1 MGDVNL
7 NFKPAVPVF
16 DANMALGRRHDR
28 RVSVDT
34 VVETLKEMNRAGV
47 DRALVYAP
55 HAVTYDSAEGNS
67 LLLETI
73 HGDSRLV
80 PQFVCNPAFDDF
92 DAFTSWVKEAKIR
105 SVRMVPGAHN
115 YPFRDWVVKRWLDWF
130 AAEKIPVWLP
140 TEYGI
145 ITETVH
151 LNPSEAHDTVK
162 AHPNLNVVLSEVHY
176 GHVGWALP
184 LIRSL
189 PNISIEISRFV
200 IADPIARLM
209 KAVGEERI
217 LFGSRFPSQYIAP
230 HIYTLHHS
238 GLSDETLKKICS
250 GNLERLLGMRQP

>member
-55 HAVTYDSAEGNS
+55 HAVTYDS
-67 LLLETI
+67 
-73 HGDSRLV
+73 SRLV

>member
-34 VVETLKEMNRAGV
+34 VDETLKEMNRSGV

-55 HAVTYDSAEGNS
+55 HAVTYDSEQGNS

-92 DAFTSWVKEAKIR
+92 DAFTSWVKEARIR
-105 SVRMVPGAHN
+105 AVRMVPGAHS

-130 AAEKIPVWLP
+130 AAQKIPVWLP
-140 TEYGI
+140 TEYEI
-145 ITETVH
+145 IAETVT
-151 LNPSEAHDTVK
+151 LNPSEVYDTVK
-162 AHPNLNVVLSEVHY
+162 AHPDLNVVLSEVHY
-176 GHVGWALP
+176 RHVGWALP

-200 IADPIARLM
+200 IADPISRLI

-230 HIYTLHHS
+230 HIYRLHHS
-238 GLSDETLKKICS
+238 GLGEEALKKICS
-250 GNLERLLGMRQP
+250 GNLQRLLGMSSS

>member
-34 VVETLKEMNRAGV
+34 VDETLKEMNRSGV